1 MSENAAHKH
10 VFKLL
15 APVQWEEAASRGTAE
30 ERQRRC
36 LFFFFFFCAATGTQ
50 LLIYG
55 VSMSWAGHVLP
66 ERPATGGTEG
76 VKSEKG
82 LSPKEKGGGSHIPT
96 LQ

>member
-30 ERQRRC
+30 ERQRC
-36 LFFFFFFCAATGTQ
+36 GLFLSATTETL

-55 VSMSWAGHVLP
+55 VSMSWAGRVLP
-66 ERPATGGTEG
+66 ERLATGGRGGEG
-76 VKSEKG
+76 KESKSEKG
-82 LSPKEKGGGSHIPT
+82 LRLKEKGGGSHNPT
-96 LQ
+96 QQ